1 MLITIALLLKKKRVE
16 SARALPFRS
25 ITPLETKSTDARLLI
40 ETKTNSSSRS
50 TSVQKDLAESPV
62 PVQENKPIKPDN
74 AAGSKIS
81 ALDKIRKQ
89 YQSNGHTQNENVALP
104 LTMENLQKAWTG
116 YIQLLKD
123 SKNPAAQPFELA
135 LLRLKDDNCFEAV
148 TANNIEQKFIEQE
161 RNKLFQYLQQQLSNR
176 ALQFNVIVEE
186 KLQDRP
192 KIEVSLT
199 AKEQFQKMTE
209 QYPLVKEL
217 KDRLK
222 LDLDY

>member
-1 MLITIALLLKKKRVE
+1 M
-16 SARALPFRS
+16 
-25 ITPLETKSTDARLLI
+25 
-40 ETKTNSSSRS
+40 
-50 TSVQKDLAESPV
+50 
-62 PVQENKPIKPDN
+62 
-74 AAGSKIS
+74 
-81 ALDKIRKQ
+81 
-89 YQSNGHTQNENVALP
+89 
-104 LTMENLQKAWTG
+104 
-116 YIQLLKD
+116 
-123 SKNPAAQPFELA
+123 
-135 LLRLKDDNCFEAV
+135 
-148 TANNIEQKFIEQE
+148 
-161 RNKLFQYLQQQLSNR
+161 FQYLQQQLSNR